1 MMKEMYK
8 KSLRAMIPFLLLVGM
23 TACRAVTPEEQQAA
37 EAEELKKMCAEVLNA
52 IGENDYP
59 AFRKICGDLIP
70 EKEFRA
76 AHNNMKQQF
85 GELTDF
91 RHMTSLRTPM
101 VQNDVWVVTFNRK
114 STNGEAEVTQDLLFR
129 FVTGEDADGWKVIGF
144 AFL

>member
-1 MMKEMYK
+1 MNEIRQKI
-8 KSLRAMIPFLLLVGM
+8 LRAMIPFLLLVGM
-23 TACRAVTPEEQQAA
+23 SACKAVTPEEQQAA

-52 IGENDYP
+52 IGENDYKS
-59 AFRKICGDLIP
+59 FRKICGDLIP

-76 AHNNMKQQF
+76 ANNNMKQQF

-101 VQNDVWVVTFNRK
+101 VQNDVWVVTFRRK
-114 STNGEAEVTQDLLFR
+114 SANGDADVTQDLLFR

>member
-1 MMKEMYK
+1 MNEIRQKI
-8 KSLRAMIPFLLLVGM
+8 LRAMIPFLLLVGM
-23 TACRAVTPEEQQAA
+23 SACKTVTPEEQQAA

-52 IGENDYP
+52 IGENDYKS
-59 AFRKICGDLIP
+59 FRSVCGDLIP
-70 EKEFRA
+70 ENEFRA

-85 GELTDF
+85 GELTGF

-101 VQNDVWVVTFNRK
+101 VQNDVWVVTFRRK
-114 STNGEAEVTQDLLFR
+114 STNGDADVTQDLLFR

>member
-1 MMKEMYK
+1 MKDISRK
-8 KSLRAMIPFLLLVGM
+8 ILRAMIPFLLLAGM
-23 TACRAVTPEEQQAA
+23 TACRSVTPEEQQAE

-52 IGENDYP
+52 IGENDYKS
-59 AFRKICGDLIP
+59 FRKICGDLIP

-101 VQNDVWVVTFNRK
+101 VQNDIWIVTFRRK
-114 STNGEAEVTQDLLFR
+114 SADGSRDILQDLLFR
-129 FVTGEDADGWKVIGF
+129 FVTGEDEDGWKVIGF